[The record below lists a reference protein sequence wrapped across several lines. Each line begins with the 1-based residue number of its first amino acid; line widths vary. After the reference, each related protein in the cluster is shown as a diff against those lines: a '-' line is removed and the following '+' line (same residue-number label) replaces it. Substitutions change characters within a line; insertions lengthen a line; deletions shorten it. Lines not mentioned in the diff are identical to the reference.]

1 MWLIEF
7 VGGHLQGV
15 TLPLD
20 SSLEITGNKES
31 QHPDALI
38 IPESL
43 PADMRLL
50 IELKGSVPI
59 IKGFNKSHKVKRLI
73 ANRVYRFKGLSF
85 FLYKEGARKPC
96 LKRYRFREYRPLI
109 VSSLLLNII
118 ITALVF
124 LLFQMQQQ
132 AAIVGYLQQ
141 LGSGYLKDGKFYVFE
156 EQSLVGLPNSWLEN
170 INIVSSD
177 NYLQASQLTLEL
189 VSAYSGQPLVGKLVQ
204 REGRD
209 QIRVETNEIDHQVM
223 ALFGQYGL
231 EFKKQGD
238 DWFVSNRTSATRLLK
253 EAGLNQVISRVK
265 SREGEEEIIDD
276 QAFPYSVFYS
286 TTAGRYL
293 YDALD
298 RYWEGSEVPLL
309 GVIESISPNKI
320 VFKEGLKTR
329 IYLIQP

>member
-31 QHPDALI
+31 LHPDALI
-38 IPESL
+38 VPESL
-43 PADMRLL
+43 PADMTLL
-50 IELKGSVPI
+50 IELNGAVPI
-59 IKGFNKSHKVKRLI
+59 IKGFNKSHSVKRLI
-73 ANRVYRFKGLSF
+73 SNRVYRFKGLSF
-85 FLYKEGARKPC
+85 FLYKEGARQPC
-96 LKRYRFREYRPLI
+96 LKRYRFREYRLLI
-109 VSSLLLNII
+109 VSSLLFNII
-118 ITALVF
+118 VTTLVF

-132 AAIVGYLQQ
+132 AAIVGYLQK
-141 LGSGYLKDGKFYVFE
+141 LGSGYLKDGKLYVFE
-156 EQSLVGLPNSWLEN
+156 EQSLVGLPDSWLEH
-170 INIVSSD
+170 INVVSSG

-209 QIRVETNEIDHQVM
+209 QIRIETNEIDHQVM

-231 EFKKQGD
+231 EFRKQGD
-238 DWFVSNRTSATRLLK
+238 DWFVSNRTSATRLLN
-253 EAGLNQVISRVK
+253 EAGLNQIISRVK

-276 QAFPYSVFYS
+276 QDFHYSVFYS
-286 TTAGRYL
+286 TTSGRYL
-293 YDALD
+293 YDAHD
-298 RYWEGSEVPLL
+298 RYWEGSKVPLL
-309 GVIESISPNKI
+309 GIIESISPNKI

>member
-31 QHPDALI
+31 LLPDALI
-38 IPESL
+38 VPESL
-43 PADMRLL
+43 PADMTLS
-50 IELKGSVPI
+50 IELKGAVPI
-59 IKGFNKSHKVKRLI
+59 IKGFNKSHNVKRLI

-85 FLYKEGARKPC
+85 FLYKEGARQPC
-96 LKRYRFREYRPLI
+96 LKRYRFREYRFLI
-109 VSSLLLNII
+109 VSSLLFNII
-118 ITALVF
+118 LTTLVF

-132 AAIVGYLQQ
+132 AAIVGYLQK
-141 LGSGYLKDGKFYVFE
+141 LGSGYLKDGKLYVFE
-156 EQSLVGLPNSWLEN
+156 EQSLAGLPDSWLEH
-170 INIVSSD
+170 INVVSSD
-177 NYLQASQLTLEL
+177 NYLQASQLTIEL

-231 EFKKQGD
+231 EFRKQGD
-238 DWFVSNRTSATRLLK
+238 DWLVSNRTIATRLLN

-276 QAFPYSVFYS
+276 QDFHYSVFYS
-286 TTAGRYL
+286 TTSGRYL
-293 YDALD
+293 YDSHD

-309 GVIESISPNKI
+309 GIIESISPNKI